1 MILLAEFAQADALVV
16 AARQAER
23 EDLTVIDAFTPM
35 PVAELDDFAPK
46 GTSRLQVS
54 MLVSGVVMALVA
66 FGVQTWS
73 AVYDYPINSGGRPLF
88 SWPAFLIAP
97 VEVAILAAA
106 LVGFVVCLRLGGLPS
121 LHHRLFDI
129 PEFERASQDHF
140 FLLVAHAKHTKASDE
155 AAAVHR
161 ARQAL
166 GRFGALTVYEV
177 GR

>member
-1 MILLAEFAQADALVV
+1 MILLAEFEKGDALVA
-16 AARQAER
+16 AARQAKG
-23 EDLTVIDAFTPM
+23 EDFSVIDAFTPI
-35 PVAELDDFAPK
+35 PLPELDDFAPG
-46 GTSRLQVS
+46 GTSRLQIW
-54 MLVSGVVMALVA
+54 MLVSGVIMALVA

-97 VEVAILAAA
+97 VEVGILAAA
-106 LVGFVVCLRLGGLPS
+106 LTGFIVCLRLGGLPR

-140 FLLVAHAKHTKASDE
+140 FLLFARADETKDADE
-155 AAAVHR
+155 GAAILL

-177 GR
+177 GS

>member
-1 MILLAEFAQADALVV
+1 MILLAEFSQADTLVA
-16 AARQAER
+16 AARQAQG

-35 PVAELDDFAPK
+35 PLPELDAFAPA

-54 MLVSGVVMALVA
+54 MLISGAVMALVA

-106 LVGFVVCLRLGGLPS
+106 LVGFVVCLRLGGLPR

-140 FLLVAHAKHTKASDE
+140 FLLVERPDEQGADE
-155 AAAVHR
+155 AAAIHR